1 MEKVTQGMLVL
12 FFFREGER
20 EMGLRERDGEKGREK
35 ERERERE
42 EDGKQTA

>member
-20 EMGLRERDGEKGREK
+20 EMGLRERDGEKGRE
-35 ERERERE
+35 RE